1 MSNIIA
7 SLSQH
12 DPTPIPSVN
21 VQDWR
26 QETVICLFVCFLQN
40 MLIYCYVFQV

>member
-12 DPTPIPSVN
+12 DPTPIRNVN

-26 QETVICLFVCFLQN
+26 QELVIFLFVFCKT
-40 MLIYCYVFQV
+40 C